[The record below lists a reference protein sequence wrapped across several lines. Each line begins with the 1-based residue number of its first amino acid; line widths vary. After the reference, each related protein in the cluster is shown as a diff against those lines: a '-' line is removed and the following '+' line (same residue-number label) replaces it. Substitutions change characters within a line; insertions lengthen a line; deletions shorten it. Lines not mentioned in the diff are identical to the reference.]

1 MKTSIKTLT
10 KSVLAAIVLTSAI
23 FSTSVMAG
31 EKQPVKMSAPKNISQ
46 VIVSGNVEIT
56 LVQGQKESVS
66 YNDDNT
72 GSVKVIQYGHTLK
85 ITSTDRNTA
94 KITVYVKDIYRI
106 QASENA
112 VVKTAGRL
120 DSKYLQLFLK
130 GDAVAEIDSDT
141 ESLYTVIEGRADLKL
156 SGATAEH
163 ILVMGS
169 TPKLNLDRF
178 AAMKT
183 QMSLPIAETTQ
194 TASLAK

>member
-31 EKQPVKMSAPKNISQ
+31 EKQPIKISAPKNISQ

-56 LVQGQKESVS
+56 LIQGEKESVA

-72 GSVKVIQYGHTLK
+72 GKVKVIQDGHALK
-85 ITSTDRNTA
+85 ISSADRNTA
-94 KITVYVKDIYRI
+94 KITVYVNNIYRV

-112 VVKTAGRL
+112 VVKTAGKL
-120 DSKYLQLFLK
+120 DAKYLQLFLK
-130 GDAVAEIDSDT
+130 GNAVAEIDSDT

-156 SGATAEH
+156 SGATGEH

-183 QMSLPIAETTQ
+183 QMSAPVTGTEQ

>member
-10 KSVLAAIVLTSAI
+10 KSVLAAIVLSSAI
-23 FSTSVMAG
+23 FSTSVMAD
-31 EKQPVKMSAPKNISQ
+31 EKQPIKMSAPKNIGQ

-72 GSVKVIQYGHTLK
+72 GKVKVIQDGHALK
-85 ITSTDRNTA
+85 ITSADGNTA
-94 KITVYVKDIYRI
+94 KITIYVKDIYRI

-112 VVKTAGRL
+112 VVKTAGKL

-130 GDAVAEIDSDT
+130 GDAVAEINSNT

-156 SGATAEH
+156 SGATQEH

-178 AAMKT
+178 AALKT
-183 QMSLPIAETTQ
+183 QMSSPGAETTQ

>member
-10 KSVLAAIVLTSAI
+10 KSVLAAIVLSSAI

-31 EKQPVKMSAPKNISQ
+31 EKQPTKMSAPKNISQ

-56 LVQGQKESVS
+56 LVQGKKESVS

-72 GSVKVIQYGHTLK
+72 GKVKVIQDGHALK
-85 ITSTDRNTA
+85 ISSADGNTA
-94 KITVYVKDIYRI
+94 KITVYVNNIYRV

-112 VVKTAGRL
+112 VVKTAGKL
-120 DSKYLQLFLK
+120 DSKYLQLFLN
-130 GDAVAEIDSDT
+130 GNATAEINSDT
-141 ESLYTVIEGRADLKL
+141 ESLYTVIEDRADLKL
-156 SGATAEH
+156 SGATGEH
-163 ILVMGS
+163 ILVMGA

-183 QMSLPIAETTQ
+183 KVSSPVTGTEQ

>member
-31 EKQPVKMSAPKNISQ
+31 EKQPIKISAPKNIQQ
-46 VIVSGNVEIT
+46 VIVSGNVEVT
-56 LVQGQKESVS
+56 LVQGTKESIN
-66 YNDDNT
+66 YDENNT
-72 GSVKVIQYGHTLK
+72 GKVKVIQDGHALK
-85 ITSTDRNTA
+85 ISSADGSTA
-94 KITVYVKDIYRI
+94 KVTVYVKDIFRV

-112 VVKTAGRL
+112 VVKTTGKL
-120 DSKYLQLFLK
+120 NTKYLQLFLN
-130 GDAVAEIDSDT
+130 GEAVAEINSNT
-141 ESLYTVIEGRADLKL
+141 ESLYTVIEGHADLKL
-156 SGATAEH
+156 NGATQEH

-178 AAMKT
+178 AALKT
-183 QMSLPIAETTQ
+183 QMSAPVAETTQ

>member
-10 KSVLAAIVLTSAI
+10 KSVLAAIVLSSAI
-23 FSTSVMAG
+23 FSTSVMAD
-31 EKQPVKMSAPKNISQ
+31 EKQPIKMSAPKNIGQ

-66 YNDDNT
+66 YNDDNI
-72 GSVKVIQYGHTLK
+72 GKVKVIQDGHALK
-85 ITSTDRNTA
+85 ITSADGNTA

-112 VVKTAGRL
+112 VVKTAGKL

-130 GDAVAEIDSDT
+130 GDAIAEINSNT

-156 SGATAEH
+156 SGATQEH

-183 QMSLPIAETTQ
+183 KMSSPVAETTQ

>member
-10 KSVLAAIVLTSAI
+10 KSVLAAIVLSSAI
-23 FSTSVMAG
+23 FSTSVMAD
-31 EKQPVKMSAPKNISQ
+31 EKQPIKMSAPKNIGQ

-66 YNDDNT
+66 YNDDNI
-72 GSVKVIQYGHTLK
+72 GKVKVIQDGHALK
-85 ITSTDRNTA
+85 ITSADGNTA
-94 KITVYVKDIYRI
+94 KITIYVKDIYRI

-112 VVKTAGRL
+112 VVKTAGKL

-130 GDAVAEIDSDT
+130 GDAVAEINSNT

-156 SGATAEH
+156 SGATQEH

-183 QMSLPIAETTQ
+183 KMSSPVAETTQ
-194 TASLAK
+194 TASLSK

>member
-10 KSVLAAIVLTSAI
+10 KSILAAIVLTSAI

-31 EKQPVKMSAPKNISQ
+31 EKQPIKMSAPKNIQQ
-46 VIVSGNVEIT
+46 VLVSGNVEVT
-56 LVQGQKESVS
+56 LVQGAKESIS
-66 YNDDNT
+66 YDENNT
-72 GSVKVIQYGHTLK
+72 GKVKVIQDGHALK
-85 ITSTDRNTA
+85 INSVDGSMA
-94 KITVYVKDIYRI
+94 KITLYVKNIFRI

-112 VVKTAGRL
+112 VIKTTGKL
-120 DSKYLQLFLK
+120 DTKYLQLFLK
-130 GDAVAEIDSDT
+130 GDAVAEINSNT

-156 SGATAEH
+156 SGATQEH

-178 AAMKT
+178 AALKT
-183 QMSLPIAETTQ
+183 QMSSPVAETTQ